1 MRWWSAS
8 SAIACR
14 KPIARPVSFSTAFR
28 APCAQAEALRT
39 PPSGLGKELD
49 AVLSLEVDIEAL
61 VERLT
66 GRRTCRECGRGY
78 HVKFDPP
85 RQAGICDACGG
96 ELFQRDDDQEETIR
110 KRLEVYQEQTS
121 PLVDYYRKHDLLIAV
136 DGMQEIGSGPAADCS
151 RRCRRPEVIV
161 IKSAAELDR
170 MRVAGRIVG
179 EILAL
184 LRERIVPGV
193 TTAELDRLAE
203 SECRKRK
210 VKPAFKGYGGFPY
223 TICASPN
230 DKVVHGFP
238 DETPLREGDILSI
251 DFGVVY
257 DGFYGDA
264 AFTVA
269 GGTDRSEASA
279 AAGRHRTLPGAG
291 DRRRRSRRPTFRH
304 LPRRAGLC
312 RGRRV
317 FGVFASLSAT
327 ASAGQL
333 HESPQIPNFGPPGQ
347 GPLLKPGM
355 TLAIEPMINA
365 GGPGVKVLG
374 DGWTAV
380 TVDDRLSCHF
390 EHTVAV
396 TDNGPEILT
405 LI

>member
-1 MRWWSAS
+1 
-8 SAIACR
+8 
-14 KPIARPVSFSTAFR
+14 
-28 APCAQAEALRT
+28 
-39 PPSGLGKELD
+39 
-49 AVLSLEVDIEAL
+49 
-61 VERLT
+61 
-66 GRRTCRECGRGY
+66 
-78 HVKFDPP
+78 
-85 RQAGICDACGG
+85 
-96 ELFQRDDDQEETIR
+96 
-110 KRLEVYQEQTS
+110 
-121 PLVDYYRKHDLLIAV
+121 LI
-136 DGMQEIGSGPAADCS
+136 
-151 RRCRRPEVIV
+151 IV
-161 IKSAAELDR
+161 KSAAELAR

-203 SECRKRK
+203 SECRRRK

-230 DKVVHGFP
+230 AKVVHGFP
-238 DETPLREGDILSI
+238 DGTPLREGDILSI
-251 DFGVVY
+251 DFGVVC
-257 DGFYGDA
+257 DGYYGDA
-264 AFTVA
+264 AFTAPVGRIDA
-269 GGTDRSEASA
+269 EAARLLAVTARSLELGIA
-279 AAGRHRTLPGAG
+279 AALPGGRLSDISHAVQTCVEAEG
-291 DRRRRSRRPTFRH
+291 FSAVREFVGH
-304 LPRRAGLC
+304 GIGRA
-312 RGRRV
+312 
-317 FGVFASLSAT
+317 
-327 ASAGQL
+327 L

-380 TVDDRLSCHF
+380 TVDGRLSCHF